1 MFFYCVQ
8 YESVCLARSCD
19 VAYIKTE
26 NICKTP
32 SKEKRYSDSGIYEKG
47 LSRGHNVKATN
58 FPGCTSDKTVQKLD
72 NLINDKLG
80 DFIIHIG
87 NNDLMNNVK
96 FLNNVKRIS
105 KKVSTNA
112 TPANLAFSSITVR
125 KVKRNIEK
133 STPDT
138 NVRLKNF
145 YMQEGIGFIN
155 NNSIKEDFLW
165 KSKLYSRKR
174 GNSYQQLQIIF

>member
-1 MFFYCVQ
+1 
-8 YESVCLARSCD
+8 
-19 VAYIKTE
+19 
-26 NICKTP
+26 
-32 SKEKRYSDSGIYEKG
+32 
-47 LSRGHNVKATN
+47 
-58 FPGCTSDKTVQKLD
+58 
-72 NLINDKLG
+72 
-80 DFIIHIG
+80 
-87 NNDLMNNVK
+87 MNNVK

-174 GNSYQQLQIIF
+174 GNSYQQLQIINMEDSLFNFDNFHRIRKNYTSWRS